1 MTNEVAMDNQAIIE
15 VRDVYKHFKTPRG
28 TLTALR
34 DVSLDV
40 QMGEV
45 IVVIGPSGGGK
56 STLLRCLNRLE
67 SFDKGSIV
75 VDGIPL
81 DTAVNINRVR
91 AEIGMVFQSFNL
103 FPDRT
108 ALDDICLA
116 QRVVRKRSRKGAEQ
130 VARALLIKVGIA
142 EKADAYQ
149 GQLCGGQLQLVAIA
163 RSLALNP

>member
-1 MTNEVAMDNQAIIE
+1 MTNEGAMDNQAIIE

-34 DVSLDV
+34 DVNLDV
-40 QMGEV
+40 NKGEV

-67 SFDKGSIV
+67 SFASGSIV

-81 DTAVNINRVR
+81 DTAMNINRCR
-91 AEIGMVFQSFNL
+91 ADIRLGFQSFKL

-108 ALDDICLA
+108 AL
-116 QRVVRKRSRKGAEQ
+116 E
-130 VARALLIKVGIA
+130 
-142 EKADAYQ
+142 
-149 GQLCGGQLQLVAIA
+149 
-163 RSLALNP
+163 